1 MTSPFRL
8 TTLIYALRDGQVL
21 MLYRHK
27 EPNLGLWVAPG
38 GKIHDDES
46 PRECAVREL
55 REETGLEAIAPEL
68 RAIVT
73 EVSPRKDWQWLM
85 FVYRTQ
91 VASGTVRGDDR
102 EGRLRWFPIE
112 AVPHLPIPQAD
123 AIFYPFV
130 IDPVGPPVELKF
142 IYDADLRL
150 VAWTHAPIGT
160 GGQGR

>member
-1 MTSPFRL
+1 AMTSAFRL

-46 PRECAVREL
+46 PRECAIREL
-55 REETGLEAIAPEL
+55 REETGLEAVNPEL

-73 EVSPRKDWQWLM
+73 EISPRKDWLWLM

-91 VASGTVRGDDR
+91 VAPGAVQGDDR
-102 EGRLRWFPIE
+102 EGRLRWFPVE
-112 AVPHLPIPQAD
+112 EVPHLPIPQAD

-150 VAWTHAPIGT
+150 VSWTHAPIG
-160 GGQGR
+160 GC